1 VDKIL
6 KEFKDFIA
14 RGNLVELAVAF
25 VMGAAFGALVTA
37 FIDHIVN
44 PVIGAIFG
52 QPDFSTLT
60 IDLWGDAVLRY
71 GAFLTALIT
80 FLTVAASVFFFVV
93 KPYNAYLQR
102 RQSGE
107 EEAPAT
113 PPEDIVL
120 LREIRDSLKR

>member
-1 VDKIL
+1 MDKIL

-44 PVIGAIFG
+44 PIIGAIFG

-71 GAFLTALIT
+71 GAFLTALLT
-80 FLTVAASVFFFVV
+80 FVTVAASVFFFVV
-93 KPYNAYLQR
+93 KPYNAWLQR
-102 RQSGE
+102 RRTGQE
-107 EEAPAT
+107 EGPAA
-113 PPEDIVL
+113 PPEDIAL
-120 LREIRDSLKR
+120 LREIRDALKR

>member
-1 VDKIL
+1 MDNIL
-6 KEFKDFIA
+6 KEFKGFIA

-44 PVIGAIFG
+44 PIIGAIFG

-80 FLTVAASVFFFVV
+80 FLTVAAAVFFFVV
-93 KPYNAYLQR
+93 KPYNAFLKRQ
-102 RQSGE
+102 QSGE
-107 EEAPAT
+107 EEAPAA
-113 PPEDIVL
+113 PPEDIAL

>member
-1 VDKIL
+1 MDKIL